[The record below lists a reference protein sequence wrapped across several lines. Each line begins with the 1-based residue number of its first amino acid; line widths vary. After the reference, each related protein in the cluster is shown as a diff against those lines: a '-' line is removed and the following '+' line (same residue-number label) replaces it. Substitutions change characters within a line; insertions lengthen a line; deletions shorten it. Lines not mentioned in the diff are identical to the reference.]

1 MASTRA
7 LFYSCWCDASG
18 HAPVRNTAFLTS
30 HTPTQIHTIPPQS
43 SPLILDQALQAHTDI
58 HTHTHKRTRRPWSKM
73 FVGVQPRKPDVSS
86 AGWVYSEC
94 VCVRVCTHMH
104 AHTSLFWRLSGAT
117 TSWPMSG
124 QQNHSPSST
133 KDSSL
138 ICSDFTSLTLH
149 GMTPPPHVCTYCT
162 FRWGSVCLN
171 AFNYRIRLYESIQA
185 VFSLFFFF
193 NQLIGCTPSAACATQ
208 SELLYNSICSSS
220 LASCAAKKG
229 QKEIEWCTEV
239 DGKHFRAVIY
249 HISSCVF
256 MSPPCVLYCT
266 SQLPS

>member
-1 MASTRA
+1 MAARSQDLAVEKTQTDGALHARA
-7 LFYSCWCDASG
+7 HRY
-18 HAPVRNTAFLTS
+18 T
-30 HTPTQIHTIPPQS
+30 
-43 SPLILDQALQAHTDI
+43 
-58 HTHTHKRTRRPWSKM
+58 HTHTQTHAETLVQNVCWSSTQETRCVQCWLSLLWVFVCTCVYVHARTHFSVLAPQWCNNLLTNVRTAEPLAIFHKRLKS
-73 FVGVQPRKPDVSS
+73 
-86 AGWVYSEC
+86 
-94 VCVRVCTHMH
+94 H
-104 AHTSLFWRLSGAT
+104 LFRLQLLDP
-117 TSWPMSG
+117 SW
-124 QQNHSPSST
+124 H
-133 KDSSL
+133 DS
-138 ICSDFTSLTLH
+138 
-149 GMTPPPHVCTYCT
+149 PPHVCTYCT

>member
-86 AGWVYSEC
+86 AGWVYCEC
-94 VCVRVCTHMH
+94 VCVRVYVHARTHFSVLAPQWCNNLLTNVRTAEPLAIFH
-104 AHTSLFWRLSGAT
+104 KRLKSHLFRLHLLDP
-117 TSWPMSG
+117 SW
-124 QQNHSPSST
+124 H
-133 KDSSL
+133 DS
-138 ICSDFTSLTLH
+138 
-149 GMTPPPHVCTYCT
+149 PPHVCTYCT

-256 MSPPCVLYCT
+256 MSPACVLYCT